1 MKVTAQIKY
10 LAASIGLLAGA
21 AQINAAYDPNYT
33 KGQAGVYS
41 WHGLYELYDFGGDL
55 GWINDDSE
63 GSASVEGV
71 DCSSYVARVLAL
83 PSFVPEF
90 VASTHP
96 LGTVHFYP
104 GVANTVQVND
114 ATSAPFDL
122 WVWRASAGGPSE
134 GHTGIVRTKDTST
147 ITTREAQS
155 HQSGYDILPV
165 TRNRQTLIDYNTRYW
180 RRANWGSDANPRPIS
195 INSSQVTASAH
206 SATGLPKYSVD
217 GAISQTTY
225 WAAQGSGQ
233 WIKFDLLVANVPIN
247 YVKIAWYSG
256 NTRRQTFSVQV
267 SNDDTNWTTVLNRV
281 QSSGTT
287 TALETWDFADVN
299 ARYVRVI
306 GYGNTANDWNSMTE
320 IEVWTTLTP

>member
-1 MKVTAQIKY
+1 MKVPAQIKC
-10 LAASIGLLAGA
+10 LAASLGLLALA
-21 AQINAAYDPNYT
+21 AQTHAAYDPNYT

-41 WHGLYELYDFGGDL
+41 FHGLYELYDFGGDL

-83 PSFVPEF
+83 PSYTPEF

-104 GVANTVQVND
+104 GVANTVQVSD
-114 ATSAPFDL
+114 STSAPFDL

-134 GHTGIVRTKDTST
+134 GHTGIIRAKATST

-180 RRANWGSDANPRPIS
+180 RRANWGSDANPRPFP
-195 INSSQVTASAH
+195 INSAQVTASAY
-206 SATGLPKYSVD
+206 SATGLPKYAVD
-217 GAISQTTY
+217 GAISQDTY

-233 WIKFDLLVANVPIN
+233 WIKVDLLANQPVK
-247 YVKIAWYSG
+247 YVKLAWYSG
-256 NTRRQTFSVQV
+256 NTRQQTFSVQV
-267 SNDDTNWTTVLNRV
+267 STDNTNWTTVLDHI
-281 QSSGTT
+281 QTAGTT
-287 TALETWDFADVN
+287 TALETWDFADVT

-306 GYGNTANDWNSMTE
+306 GYGNTTNDWNSLTEMEIWTVMT
-320 IEVWTTLTP
+320 P